1 MKVFLNDSDLER
13 NIRVLPT
20 KNVRREHWIFE
31 DMAGTQVN
39 GASSHLARWTERL
52 KNLTV
57 SPLTRDF
64 PEWQERDEAKQATD
78 ARESL
83 DASQDVRNALE
94 KLRSLASPFRLLL
107 TAYVLLVSRLTGD
120 EDIAIGTNSKVD
132 GQPFV
137 LRLPVASKEA
147 FSELA
152 TKVQSVSVTRSFGVS
167 WNVLTYRRTL

>member
-1 MKVFLNDSDLER
+1 
-13 NIRVLPT
+13 
-20 KNVRREHWIFE
+20 
-31 DMAGTQVN
+31 MASTQVN
-39 GASSHLARWTERL
+39 GASSHLARWAERL

-64 PEWQERDEAKQATD
+64 PERQDGDEARQATD

-83 DASQDVRNALE
+83 DASQDVRNTLE
-94 KLRSLASPFRLLL
+94 KLRSLASPFHLLL

-132 GQPFV
+132 EQLFV

-152 TKVQSVSVTRSFGVS
+152 TKVQSVSVTRNFGIS
-167 WNVLTYRRTL
+167 WNVLTYRRTLQTVRMISCLCKTSAPI